1 METAKKE
8 IYIKTTKPQPDLSEP
23 YDGDTLE
30 GNNEFMKELQ
40 ENERQRVEMNETF
53 ISMLE
58 NDLEH
63 YDMMLVESKTIK
75 DIYQVELLVLMRLR
89 ALEKSINLEDEDK
102 DRFQNSIDSAK
113 QLLQIIK
120 AKKSLLQS
128 NEVRKYDFDQ
138 KIFRAIF
145 DYCTNG
151 KPIFTN
157 SVAEFYQAVE
167 TANFSV
173 LTTTNGNKGKLRNLI
188 HFIATGKGL
197 MNSNWYFDVVDSLG
211 IKKSDCKNN
220 SVNWYDG
227 LETAC
232 KEQKKQLEKT

>member
-40 ENERQRVEMNETF
+40 ENESQRVEMNETF

-89 ALEKSINLEDEDK
+89 ALEKSINLTDEDK

-113 QLLQIIK
+113 QLLEIID
-120 AKKSLLQS
+120 AKKAVLQTDEKKKYPFNQKLL
-128 NEVRKYDFDQ
+128 KTIY
-138 KIFRAIF
+138 
-145 DYCTNG
+145 DYCKYTN
-151 KPIFTN
+151 PIFTN
-157 SVAEFYQAVE
+157 SVAEFYIAVE
-167 TANFSV
+167 TANFSELKPTV
-173 LTTTNGNKGKLRNLI
+173 SNERKIVNLI
-188 HFIATGKGL
+188 YYIKKEKI
-197 MNSNWYFDVVDSLG
+197 MNSDWYTDVVASIGL
-211 IKKSDCKNN
+211 KKKDCYHDNCA
-220 SVNWYDG
+220 WYDD
-227 LETAC
+227 LVDYC
-232 KEQKKQLEKT
+232 DVPVD